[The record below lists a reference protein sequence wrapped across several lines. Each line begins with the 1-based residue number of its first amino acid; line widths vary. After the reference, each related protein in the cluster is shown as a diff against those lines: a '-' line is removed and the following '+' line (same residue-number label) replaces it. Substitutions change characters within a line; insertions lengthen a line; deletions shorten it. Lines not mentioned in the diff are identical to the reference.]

1 MTLRALTLILCS
13 TAALAAGAF
22 DGQYHGTL
30 SPGGANGP
38 GCSTG
43 SNVLMTVNDGTLQY
57 NHFQNGV
64 VRTTVA
70 PDGSFTGK
78 TESRYFAGRS
88 GAGSMTITLTGRI
101 TGSNID
107 AKVTVGTNCT
117 YALSL
122 RK

>member
-1 MTLRALTLILCS
+1 MTLRTLTLILCS
-13 TAALAAGAF
+13 TAAFAAGAF

-30 SPGGANGP
+30 SPGGANAA

-64 VRTTVA
+64 VRTALA

-78 TESRYFAGRS
+78 AESRYAGRS
-88 GAGSMTITLTGRI
+88 GAGSKTITLTGRI
-101 TGSNID
+101 TGTNIE

-122 RK
+122 HK